1 VVKRA
6 KACGI
11 FMANDE
17 ILSAMRR
24 QLDCYQRL
32 GKLTKT
38 QHEYVQNSRNE
49 DLLAL
54 LAQRQRLLEEMAKLE
69 QIIVSAKRNWKQF
82 TAGLPDDQRMEAESL
97 VGETRRLLEEIAAAD
112 RDDTLVLH
120 QRKLN
125 AGRGINQAA
134 AARKFNRAYAA
145 AAYGQARTGLD
156 LHR

>member
-1 VVKRA
+1 
-6 KACGI
+6 
-11 FMANDE
+11 MANDE
-17 ILSAMRR
+17 VLAAMRR

-54 LAQRQRLLEEMAKLE
+54 LGQRQRLLEEMAQLE
-69 QIIVSAKRNWKQF
+69 QIITPAKRNWKQF
-82 TAGLPDDQRMEAESL
+82 TAGLPDDQRTEAESL

-125 AGRGINQAA
+125 AGRGINQAT

-145 AAYGQARTGLD
+145 AAYGQARAGLD

>member
-1 VVKRA
+1 
-6 KACGI
+6 
-11 FMANDE
+11 MANE
-17 ILSAMRR
+17 QVLAAMRR
-24 QLDCYQRL
+24 QLECYQRL

-54 LAQRQRLLEEMAKLE
+54 LGQRQRLLEEMAELE
-69 QIIVSAKRNWKQF
+69 RIIAGAKRNWAQF
-82 TAGLPDDQRMEAESL
+82 TAALPEAQRSEAESL
-97 VGETRRLLEEIAAAD
+97 LGETRRLLEEIAAAD

-125 AGRGINQAA
+125 LGRGINQAA

-145 AAYGQARTGLD
+145 AAYGQARAALD
-156 LHR
+156 LRR